1 MAKQK
6 KNSKK
11 RRVRIKRVIN
21 HPNYFE
27 SNKEYPRHDIALLE
41 TIDELYNGYSS
52 AAPAC
57 LPQTARTMGE
67 TEQIMNAAHG
77 LDCFVAGYGQ
87 IAEKGPASSFLKS
100 LKVTIFP
107 DQYCASV
114 NRVSTILISDWLT
127 DLICLVV

>member
-1 MAKQK
+1 MSKYMSKSYAKIICQNHMPKSYAK
-6 KNSKK
+6 KENAKK

-41 TIDELYNGYSS
+41 TIDELYNSYSS

-57 LPQTARTMGE
+57 LPQIARTMGE
-67 TEQIMNAAHG
+67 TEQIMDSARG

-87 IAEKGPASSFLKS
+87 IAEKGPASSFLKDTRDS
-100 LKVTIFP
+100 NMKHFI
-107 DQYCASV
+107 
-114 NRVSTILISDWLT
+114 
-127 DLICLVV
+127 

>member
-1 MAKQK
+1 MSQSNLLPPIGAPIDATR
-6 KNSKK
+6 KNSEK

-27 SNKEYPRHDIALLE
+27 SNKKYPRHDIALLE
-41 TIDELYNGYSS
+41 TVDELYNSYSS

-67 TEQIMNAAHG
+67 TEQIMDSARG

-87 IAEKGPASSFLKS
+87 IAEKGPASSFLKGTRDS
-100 LKVTIFP
+100 NI
-107 DQYCASV
+107 
-114 NRVSTILISDWLT
+114 ILVDPI
-127 DLICLVV
+127 

>member
-1 MAKQK
+1 MPIDLCGINNYYKNFMTKILLK
-6 KNSKK
+6 KKILKK

-52 AAPAC
+52 AVPAC

-67 TEQIMNAAHG
+67 TEQIMEAARG

-87 IAEKGPASSFLKS
+87 IAEKGPASSFLKDIRGS
-100 LKVTIFP
+100 NMSHQI
-107 DQYCASV
+107 
-114 NRVSTILISDWLT
+114 
-127 DLICLVV
+127 

>member
-27 SNKEYPRHDIALLE
+27 SSKEYPRHDIALLE

>member
-1 MAKQK
+1 MLKYIPKSYSKIICQNDMPK
-6 KNSKK
+6 KVNAKK

-41 TIDELYNGYSS
+41 TIDELYNSYSS

-67 TEQIMNAAHG
+67 TEQIMDSARG

-87 IAEKGPASSFLKS
+87 IAEKGPASSFLKDTRDS
-100 LKVTIFP
+100 NMKHFI
-107 DQYCASV
+107 
-114 NRVSTILISDWLT
+114 
-127 DLICLVV
+127 